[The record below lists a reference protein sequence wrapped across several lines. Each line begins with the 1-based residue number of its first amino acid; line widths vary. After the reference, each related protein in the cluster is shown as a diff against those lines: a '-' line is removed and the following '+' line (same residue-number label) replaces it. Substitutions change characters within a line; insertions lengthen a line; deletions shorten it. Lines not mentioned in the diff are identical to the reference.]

1 VVVYVCV
8 IFIMTQFIRSFVS
21 IALPMW
27 MAVTF
32 GSLYAQ
38 SPLGTLHGVTA
49 KTDGT
54 PIASAEVVI
63 RGNDENTGLTI
74 ISGSD
79 GAFSI
84 PNLKPGRYEVKAS
97 RGELHSPPA
106 TVVLA
111 SRQDLKVDLA
121 LAATTE
127 TPGDISPALA
137 KKLEAME
144 ARIEQLEAEL
154 KGRTATEQ
162 KTAAEQ
168 PPSAAPRGDL
178 VATLTKDPNGIPI
191 VPATLAKPDLSKT
204 VASASVP
211 SVQEAQPAPASAS
224 PAVDNVTPFADYD
237 WTWLNGNPRNHD
249 VAYDSKFFTPEIRA
263 DITWNY
269 DFNKPSDDSEGGS
282 SELFRSNEIE
292 LEQLGLGGDF
302 HWDNVR
308 ARFMTEF
315 GMYSTATIRN
325 DPSYAKG
332 QWDIADA
339 DRYLAEAYG
348 GYHINWMHG
357 VNIDAG
363 IFMSYVGLFS
373 YYNFDNWAYQ
383 PSYVSSN
390 TPWFFEGIRIQ
401 IFPTHH
407 LKIEPWIINGWQSY
421 ASANSRKGLGG
432 QIKWTPYPWL
442 NILSNEYGLGHDDL
456 YTPNRARIHTDN
468 SVEIKYFDHP
478 ERRGLDKMAL
488 TFTGDLGCE
497 FGGGVS
503 CHNDSNGHPKQS
515 FVGYMLYNRYWFH
528 RDLFGLTLGGGQI
541 NNPGRYLVLLPPI
554 NGETAASA
562 ALNSPYFTENPG
574 NPFKAWDTSV
584 TFDYMPRQWLTFRFE
599 GDYRHANV
607 PYWSGAG
614 GITPPPGTN
623 NNFPTQYACMNG
635 AASGATAL
643 AAANTACATQGGV
656 WFPDLRRDE
665 VLFDIDLM
673 VKF

>member
-325 DPSYAKG
+325 DQAMLKANGTLP
-332 QWDIADA
+332 
-339 DRYLAEAYG
+339 
-348 GYHINWMHG
+348 
-357 VNIDAG
+357 
-363 IFMSYVGLFS
+363 
-373 YYNFDNWAYQ
+373 
-383 PSYVSSN
+383 
-390 TPWFFEGIRIQ
+390 TPTAIW
-401 IFPTHH
+401 
-407 LKIEPWIINGWQSY
+407 
-421 ASANSRKGLGG
+421 RK
-432 QIKWTPYPWL
+432 
-442 NILSNEYGLGHDDL
+442 
-456 YTPNRARIHTDN
+456 R
-468 SVEIKYFDHP
+468 
-478 ERRGLDKMAL
+478 
-488 TFTGDLGCE
+488 
-497 FGGGVS
+497 
-503 CHNDSNGHPKQS
+503 
-515 FVGYMLYNRYWFH
+515 
-528 RDLFGLTLGGGQI
+528 
-541 NNPGRYLVLLPPI
+541 
-554 NGETAASA
+554 TAAI
-562 ALNSPYFTENPG
+562 T
-574 NPFKAWDTSV
+574 
-584 TFDYMPRQWLTFRFE
+584 LT
-599 GDYRHANV
+599 G
-607 PYWSGAG
+607 
-614 GITPPPGTN
+614 
-623 NNFPTQYACMNG
+623 C
-635 AASGATAL
+635 TA
-643 AAANTACATQGGV
+643 
-656 WFPDLRRDE
+656 
-665 VLFDIDLM
+665 
-673 VKF
+673 